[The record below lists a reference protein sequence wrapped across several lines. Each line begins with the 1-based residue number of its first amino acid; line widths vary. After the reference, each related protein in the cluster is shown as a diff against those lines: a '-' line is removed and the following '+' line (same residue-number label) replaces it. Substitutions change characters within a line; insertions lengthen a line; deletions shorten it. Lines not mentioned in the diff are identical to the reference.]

1 MSLHKDLLN
10 RRKCLHIYLNGT
22 QSSDNICDY
31 RYGNILNSEKCM
43 NEKIDKP
50 LVYENETQSGSELR
64 MNLKDSPF
72 LNENRLDCIDEDSEK
87 LDFDFDPIYEIY
99 KPNSENQY
107 KDPTSYG
114 DDNTK
119 ERYTEGNEFWNNPNK
134 KDIDVNKKDNSDDFT
149 KSAYERGKDF
159 WNSLNKTIEFKK

>member
-10 RRKCLHIYLNGT
+10 RRKCLHIYLNDV
-22 QSSDNICDY
+22 QSPDNICDY

-50 LVYENETQSGSELR
+50 LVYENKTQSESKLR
-64 MNLKDSPF
+64 MNLKDSHF
-72 LNENRLDCIDEDSEK
+72 LNENRLDSIDENSDK
-87 LDFDFDPIYEIY
+87 LDFDFNPIYEIY
-99 KPNSENQY
+99 RPNSENQH

-119 ERYTEGNEFWNNPNK
+119 ERYTEGNEFWNNPNLK
-134 KDIDVNKKDNSDDFT
+134 NIDVEKTDNSNNFT
-149 KSAYERGKDF
+149 KSAYKRGRDF
-159 WNSLNKTIEFKK
+159 WNNLNKKIEFK